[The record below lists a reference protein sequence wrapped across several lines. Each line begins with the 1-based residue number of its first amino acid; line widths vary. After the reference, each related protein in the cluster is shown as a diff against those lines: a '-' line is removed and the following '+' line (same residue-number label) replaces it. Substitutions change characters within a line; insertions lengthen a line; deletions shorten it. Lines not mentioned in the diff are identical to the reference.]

1 MKKEPP
7 YDSNNIYLFIYSYR
21 STLVLP
27 TQSPFPL
34 LLVKHT
40 KVKKKPTLQLP
51 IILVFSVTQS
61 CLPNFRDSP
70 VISWKKGEIKMVD
83 QETNMSTGEETTL
96 FTY

>member
-1 MKKEPP
+1 MIQITF
-7 YDSNNIYLFIYSYR
+7 IYLFTHIE
-21 STLVLP
+21 VLWFCLP
-27 TQSPFPL
+27 RALSPFFWLNTP
-34 LLVKHT
+34 KW
-40 KVKKKPTLQLP
+40 KKKPTLQLP

-70 VISWKKGEIKMVD
+70 VNSWKKGEIKMVD